1 MASTLTSYR
10 PLEHLPPSGR
20 PQERAFAPTS
30 TMDPNPQLTTVGDG
44 KPRSSLATTAVS
56 STLHHSAS
64 MPQLPALSSL
74 ASIAAG
80 GDSHPLRQ
88 FTAGTSKGL
97 NFATSSPS
105 ATSVGGAGLGNSPSR
120 VRATRDGRKYHDNW
134 QSGSRTSRPSVHN
147 SLSLT
152 AQSPAIPSL
161 SRLKRGSDLPIPT
174 QDSNLSISYR
184 TLHRI
189 ASMAT
194 MSNND
199 RDMAQ
204 PICQNCTTSTTPLWR
219 RDEIGSVLCNACGL
233 FLKLHGRPRPIS
245 LKTDVIKSRNRVKT
259 SGPGQGQK
267 KKSLFDASNG
277 LGDARSQANTPPPTG
292 LGGHRRTS
300 HKSQNGHSDGSNS
313 PISRT
318 GTPSMYGNRMAPFNG
333 TDLTDHQLH
342 SPSLPQMHIRASS
355 PGRSESS
362 INGDR
367 HLDVPQTYEQLL
379 AANASLKTRVSELDL
394 INELF
399 RGRVTQLEQDEANA
413 RRGEEMKR
421 DSERTLRQHL
431 EESQRRENQLKRRLD
446 DLEREVA
453 EMNDGNEARHKKIRL
468 DVGVEDSEVST
479 PASATT

>member
-44 KPRSSLATTAVS
+44 KPRSSLATTAGS
-56 STLHHSAS
+56 SSLHHSAS

-105 ATSVGGAGLGNSPSR
+105 ATSVGGAGLGNSPS
-120 VRATRDGRKYHDNW
+120 ACDKGRKEVPRQLAEW
-134 QSGSRTSRPSVHN
+134 QSDFAPIRPQLALAYGSEPCHSFP
-147 SLSLT
+147 
-152 AQSPAIPSL
+152 P
-161 SRLKRGSDLPIPT
+161 RLKRGSDLPIPT

>member
-10 PLEHLPPSGR
+10 PLEHLPQPGR

-30 TMDPNPQLTTVGDG
+30 TMDPSPQLTSAGDP
-44 KPRSSLATTAVS
+44 KPRSASSGTAGS
-56 STLHHSAS
+56 ATLHHSAS

-74 ASIAAG
+74 ASIAASR
-80 GDSHPLRQ
+80 DSHPLKQ
-88 FTAGTSKGL
+88 FTAGTTTPTSKGL

-105 ATSVGGAGLGNSPSR
+105 ATSVGGAGLGNSPSDFAAHPA
-120 VRATRDGRKYHDNW
+120 VHD
-134 QSGSRTSRPSVHN
+134 
-147 SLSLT
+147 SLT

-161 SRLKRGSDLPIPT
+161 QRLKRGSDLPIPT

-233 FLKLHGRPRPIS
+233 FLKLHGRARPIS

-259 SGPGQGQK
+259 SGPGQGLK
-267 KKSLFDASNG
+267 KKSLFDTSNG
-277 LGDARSQANTPPPTG
+277 LGDARAQANTPPPTG
-292 LGGHRRTS
+292 PGGHRRTS
-300 HKSQNGHSDGSNS
+300 HKSQNGHSDGSHS

-333 TDLTDHQLH
+333 SELTDHQLH

-362 INGDR
+362 VNGDR

-453 EMNDGNEARHKKIRL
+453 EMNEGNEARHKKIRL
-468 DVGVEDSEVST
+468 DVAVEDSEVST
-479 PASATT
+479 PTSAT